1 MRSAA
6 QLGETKAMALPE
18 KIELQVVTP
27 EQHILSEDVDSLE
40 MPGKDGYLG
49 ILPGHAPL
57 LTELGV
63 GILTYHK
70 GGETRS
76 LTVMYGYAEVL
87 PDRVIVLAETAER
100 AEEIDVARARAA
112 LERAKADLPKAG
124 STESRLGSF
133 QRRDS
138 ARRGSFAGGFQK
150 RPRGPFVE
158 AHRRD
163 AARGCVV
170 HFRVCPVWHT

>member
-1 MRSAA
+1 
-6 QLGETKAMALPE
+6 MATWPE

-27 EQHILSEDVDSLE
+27 ERHILSEDVDSLE

-57 LTELGV
+57 ITELGV

-70 GGETRS
+70 DGETRS

-87 PDRVIVLAETAER
+87 PDRVILLAETAER

-124 STESRLGSF
+124 STEADWERSNAAIQRAEVRLQAASGSGSG
-133 QRRDS
+133 S
-138 ARRGSFAGGFQK
+138 ARGGSREMEQ
-150 RPRGPFVE
+150 
-158 AHRRD
+158 
-163 AARGCVV
+163 AAA
-170 HFRVCPVWHT
+170 